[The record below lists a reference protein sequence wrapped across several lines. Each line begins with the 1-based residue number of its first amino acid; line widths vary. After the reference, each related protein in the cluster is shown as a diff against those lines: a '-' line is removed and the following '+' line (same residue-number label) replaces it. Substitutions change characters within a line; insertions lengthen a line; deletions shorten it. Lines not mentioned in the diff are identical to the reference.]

1 MKKSILIALAA
12 SLLCAVPTY
21 ATETET
27 TVQENT
33 KPIDLIQIG
42 MTYDEVVKA
51 LGVEGGKI
59 SEIAVYSWTYND
71 GSGYLTVTTQNGVV
85 TAKNDVK
92 TVTETCDIT
101 LKIFNSIK
109 MGMTYEEVR
118 DTIGAEGTL
127 ITDTDL
133 GGVSSKMYMWKAT
146 DGIGTATIMF
156 QNDAVVSGSQTG
168 LK

>member
-1 MKKSILIALAA
+1 MKKKIMAALIAAA
-12 SLLCAVPTY
+12 VLSVSPVY
-21 ATETET
+21 AAEPEES
-27 TVQENT
+27 QESV
-33 KPIDLIQIG
+33 KPIDLIQVG
-42 MTYDEVVKA
+42 MTYEDVVKA

-85 TAKNDVK
+85 TAKNEVK

-101 LKIFNSIK
+101 LDIFNSIK
-109 MGMTYEEVR
+109 MGMTYDEVR
-118 DTIGAEGTL
+118 DAIGADGTL

-133 GGVSSKMYMWKAT
+133 GGVSSKMYMWKAA
-146 DGIGTATIMF
+146 DGIGNATIMF